1 MSDLYDSDILV
12 WSEQQAALLRR
23 LATGER
29 ITHEVDWEN
38 VVEEIESVGRNDL
51 HAVNSYL
58 ALTLL
63 QMLKPRGWPNAPYV
77 PHWQGEARRF
87 RGEAIDRCSP
97 SLRQRLDRRAAAPA
111 VATKLP
117 GLARR
122 AAARRVIARSAGV
135 PSPARPPLF
144 LL

>member
-97 SLRQRLDRRAAAPA
+97 SLRQRLDLAKIYRRALQA
-111 VATKLP
+111 LP
-117 GLARR
+117 PTIDGQ
-122 AAARRVIARSAGV
+122 
-135 PSPARPPLF
+135 PPLPLPQSCPVSLDE
-144 LL
+144 LLRDE